1 MKIYLTAILLCA
13 AITLIAFG
21 VQTSNPILAC
31 IGGLFAGIYN
41 AMIYYKKD

>member
-1 MKIYLTAILLCA
+1 MEMYLTTILLLA

-21 VQTSNPILAC
+21 VQTNNIILVC
-31 IGGLFAGIYN
+31 IGGLFVGIYN